1 MAEKELTST
10 ESFLNKALGYVEKA
24 GNIWATQELA
34 KKGVANP
41 VYAVQTVGA
50 QGTTAAVGQPA
61 NVQASNA
68 FVDAVNNVT
77 NKTAMVASAS
87 EVRKMLP
94 YAVGGMALAIT
105 IYLLTKK

>member
-1 MAEKELTST
+1 MADID
-10 ESFLNKALGYVEKA
+10 SFLSKTLGYVEKA

-41 VYAVQTVGA
+41 VYAVQSVGA
-50 QGTTAAVGQPA
+50 NGTTAAVGQPA

-77 NKTAMVASAS
+77 NKTALVAGAS

-94 YAVGGMALAIT
+94 YAVGGMAIAIT
-105 IYLLTKK
+105 IFLLTKKN